1 VGEDKEKAR
10 FYINHSILSEWQFT
24 GGLTMQDGY
33 STPPPPTLHCKE
45 DPIYVFL
52 EMKLSGLVPNF
63 LIHVSVSIEQ
73 FIYSHDQST
82 YFAAAK

>member
-1 VGEDKEKAR
+1 
-10 FYINHSILSEWQFT
+10 
-24 GGLTMQDGY
+24 MQDGY
-33 STPPPPTLHCKE
+33 SKPPPPPNPIHCKE

-63 LIHVSVSIEQ
+63 HIHVSVRIEQ

-82 YFAAAK
+82 YFAAAKQADRSYEYCV